1 MRDLVKPIALLM
13 AISTLSACATT
24 RPALAGQHQSFGAA
38 NHANIAAHAI
48 APDPALKANTFI
60 PADRERARAARE
72 AYRKGEVKEPRP
84 IRSQAD

>member
-1 MRDLVKPIALLM
+1 MIKLLKPVSLLIIM
-13 AISTLSACATT
+13 SALSACATT
-24 RPALAGQHQSFGAA
+24 RPALEGQHENFGAA

-48 APDPALKANTFI
+48 EPDPALKANTFI

-84 IRSQAD
+84 LSSQTD